1 MLISLVA
8 LGWFGEGLAKMDWI
22 YKELRSKQDAAT
34 ANSLYEEL
42 LNVPQYFRFNTHYD
56 VAINVDEHL
65 DPNLQQSWL
74 NYKTAG
80 SHLMNDD
87 NFSHIFKRVKTEH
100 LLTGMDGDFI
110 SMECSA
116 WLDLSHE
123 VERSLTNEPTWKTDY
138 SLIKS
143 VERNDIDPLQPI
155 SDELADQL
163 LRPLLGHCLG

>member
-1 MLISLVA
+1 
-8 LGWFGEGLAKMDWI
+8 
-22 YKELRSKQDAAT
+22 
-34 ANSLYEEL
+34 
-42 LNVPQYFRFNTHYD
+42 
-56 VAINVDEHL
+56 
-65 DPNLQQSWL
+65 
-74 NYKTAG
+74 
-80 SHLMNDD
+80 
-87 NFSHIFKRVKTEH
+87 
-100 LLTGMDGDFI
+100 MDGDFI